1 MMNKNIVL
9 FFFLFFCSTNCIFA
23 QFDSLQENET
33 DTLFNNSI
41 ETLLEQNETD
51 ENDSPVLELLADS
64 LYENENEQPS
74 LQIRSRFQSEVQQR
88 KGFQNGDYRGTRLK
102 SYQRI
107 AGAYNNFSTGVLFDK
122 DAGEQRWNDFSTG
135 FFSVKN
141 IVDSISFL
149 VGDYVA
155 ESGEGLVLWRGFDAG
170 KSASVLSPAHRN
182 ARGIVP
188 HLSSDEVYFFRGG
201 AATFHFS
208 PVSFSL
214 FVSQRKRDATIDTL
228 SQSASFYTAG
238 YFRTENERT
247 KRNALQE
254 KTFGGIAAYSF
265 SENIAMHS
273 SFYRSYFDYN
283 VQIGSGNVFSGKQF
297 SIGSLSFD
305 ARFASIKLFG
315 EAAHTSTK
323 TNGKILGGEFFPV
336 RNFTFIT
343 VWRNYDEQFFSP
355 HGLGFG
361 ERTETSNERGI
372 YFGFSLRPARTIKL
386 ALFYDQFSFQHPTTT
401 IFPPKGNEALCRVE
415 VQKSMLLYTLQ
426 LQRKQTVARE
436 QIISENNLIASDI
449 TNTKYQARIIVDSK
463 TIGGFSFRER
473 IDVVAVKKDFSTVT
487 ERGVLFYGDIGKKIS
502 DYISGTVRF
511 VFFQTDSYESRV
523 AEFEKDLTGALSIPS
538 LYGKGVRW
546 YIFLHAEIT
555 QRATLQIKYSGTYR
569 DDVKI
574 IGSGIN
580 EFPSNK
586 INAIGMQME
595 WHL

>member
-1 MMNKNIVL
+1 M
-9 FFFLFFCSTNCIFA
+9 
-23 QFDSLQENET
+23 
-33 DTLFNNSI
+33 
-41 ETLLEQNETD
+41 
-51 ENDSPVLELLADS
+51 
-64 LYENENEQPS
+64 
-74 LQIRSRFQSEVQQR
+74 
-88 KGFQNGDYRGTRLK
+88 
-102 SYQRI
+102 
-107 AGAYNNFSTGVLFDK
+107 
-122 DAGEQRWNDFSTG
+122 
-135 FFSVKN
+135 
-141 IVDSISFL
+141 
-149 VGDYVA
+149 
-155 ESGEGLVLWRGFDAG
+155 
-170 KSASVLSPAHRN
+170 
-182 ARGIVP
+182 
-188 HLSSDEVYFFRGG
+188 
-201 AATFHFS
+201 
-208 PVSFSL
+208 
-214 FVSQRKRDATIDTL
+214 
-228 SQSASFYTAG
+228 
-238 YFRTENERT
+238 
-247 KRNALQE
+247 
-254 KTFGGIAAYSF
+254 
-265 SENIAMHS
+265 
-273 SFYRSYFDYN
+273 
-283 VQIGSGNVFSGKQF
+283 
-297 SIGSLSFD
+297 
-305 ARFASIKLFG
+305 
-315 EAAHTSTK
+315 
-323 TNGKILGGEFFPV
+323 

-546 YIFLHAEIT
+546 YIFLQAEIT
-555 QRATLQIKYSGTYR
+555 QRATLQIKYSGPYR
-569 DDVKI
+569 DDVKLSEAASTNFHQI
-574 IGSGIN
+574 
-580 EFPSNK
+580 K
-586 INAIGMQME
+586 
-595 WHL
+595 